1 MPNFLIEI
9 SFFNVL
15 IVIKVE
21 CKIEFMEKY
30 PEQLNKTEIAI
41 TQLVDET

>member
-15 IVIKVE
+15 IVIKVNVKFSS
-21 CKIEFMEKY
+21 CKY

-41 TQLVDET
+41 KQLAGET